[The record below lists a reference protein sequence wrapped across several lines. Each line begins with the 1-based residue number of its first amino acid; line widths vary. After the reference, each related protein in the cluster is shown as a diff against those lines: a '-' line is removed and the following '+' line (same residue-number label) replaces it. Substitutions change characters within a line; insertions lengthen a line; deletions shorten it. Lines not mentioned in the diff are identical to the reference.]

1 MENNKKYT
9 MPVFDLNLRKDALTF
24 FKSYGH
30 VRLTNKDCLGKNR
43 EMSKINT
50 GKSIKFSKIIVTV
63 VLGIFLI
70 ACNNNKKEEQHDT
83 GGMQVPDHFKKTD
96 SSKKDIPL
104 DALLKP
110 VNAFVISTVPVTT
123 LELKRES
130 IEVPALGVVQY
141 DYRQAGSV
149 PARIAGRIEKLFVRY
164 RYQYIK
170 KGEKLLE
177 LYSPELLTSQQNLI
191 FLVKNDPDNASLISA
206 SKQRLLLLG
215 MTSQQISQIIAT
227 GKPLYSVSVYST
239 YSGYVID
246 AGSPNMKLKAVEN
259 NGMAAGNFSQ
269 TTEELSLKEGM
280 YVEAGQ
286 PIINVIN
293 TNTALVSLSIFAD
306 QQSLIKVGDIVS
318 IKAETSATPIRS
330 IISYIEPFYS
340 GETRSLAARAYINNN
355 AAKIP
360 IGSQVQATIST
371 GMQQASWLPAGAVLS
386 LGLNDIVFKKE
397 GSGFRAGKVV
407 TGVKQEDKIQILS
420 GLEPSDS
427 VVVNAQFLNESESFI
442 QVKK

>member
-1 MENNKKYT
+1 
-9 MPVFDLNLRKDALTF
+9 MPVFDFNKRKDAITF
-24 FKSYGH
+24 FKGYRHIRSADE
-30 VRLTNKDCLGKNR
+30 DCLEKNL
-43 EMSKINT
+43 EMSKTNT
-50 GKSIKFSKIIVTV
+50 GTSIKFSKIIITV
-63 VLGIFLI
+63 ILSIFLF
-70 ACNNNKKEEQHDT
+70 ACTNNKKEEQHDI

-96 SSKKDIPL
+96 SSKKNIPL

-123 LELKRES
+123 LELRRES
-130 IEVPALGVVQY
+130 IEVAALGSVQY

-149 PARIAGRIEKLFVRY
+149 PARIAGRIEKLYVRY
-164 RYQYIK
+164 RYQYVK

-191 FLVKNDPDNASLISA
+191 FLVKNDPENSSLISA
-206 SKQRLLLLG
+206 SKQRLFLLG

-239 YSGYVID
+239 YSGYVTE
-246 AGSPNMKLKAVEN
+246 AGSPNMQLN
-259 NGMAAGNFSQ
+259 NVANNAMTAGNVSQ
-269 TTEELSLKEGM
+269 TTEELVLKEGM

-340 GETRSLAARAYINNN
+340 GETRSLAARAYINNS

-360 IGSQVQATIST
+360 IGSQVQAIIST
-371 GMQQASWLPAGAVLS
+371 GMQQASWLPASAVLS

-397 GSGFRAGKVV
+397 GAGFRAGKVV
-407 TGVKQEDKIQILS
+407 TGIKQEDRIQILS
-420 GLEPSDS
+420 GLEASDS

>member
-1 MENNKKYT
+1 
-9 MPVFDLNLRKDALTF
+9 
-24 FKSYGH
+24 
-30 VRLTNKDCLGKNR
+30 
-43 EMSKINT
+43 
-50 GKSIKFSKIIVTV
+50 
-63 VLGIFLI
+63 
-70 ACNNNKKEEQHDT
+70 
-83 GGMQVPDHFKKTD
+83 MQVPDHFKKAD

-110 VNAFVISTVPVTT
+110 VNAFVISTVPLTT
-123 LELKRES
+123 LELRRES

-164 RYQYIK
+164 RYQYVK

-191 FLVKNDPDNASLISA
+191 FLIKNDPDNSSLISA

-215 MTSQQISQIIAT
+215 MTPQQISQIIGS

-239 YSGYVID
+239 YSGYVTD
-246 AGSPNMKLKAVEN
+246 AGSPNMQLNKSVN
-259 NGMAAGNFSQ
+259 NEMSAGNFSQ

-280 YVEAGQ
+280 YLEAGRS
-286 PIINVIN
+286 IINVIN

-318 IKAETSATPIRS
+318 IKAETSATPVRS

-340 GETRSLAARAYINNN
+340 GETRSLAARAYINNS

-360 IGSQVQATIST
+360 IGSQVHASIST
-371 GMQQASWLPAGAVLS
+371 GIQQASWLPAGAVLS
-386 LGLNDIVFKKE
+386 LGLDDIVFKKD
-397 GSGFRAGKVV
+397 GAGFRAGKVV

-420 GLEPSDS
+420 GLEASDS

>member
-1 MENNKKYT
+1 MVNNKQYS
-9 MPVFDLNLRKDALTF
+9 MPVFDLNKQKDVITL
-24 FKSYGH
+24 FKAYH
-30 VRLTNKDCLGKNR
+30 YVHPANKNCLEKNL
-43 EMSKINT
+43 EMSKTNT
-50 GKSIKFSKIIVTV
+50 GRSIKFSKVIITAI
-63 VLGIFLI
+63 LGIFLF
-70 ACNNNKKEEQHDT
+70 ACNNNKKDEQHDM

-96 SSKKDIPL
+96 SAKKDIPL

-110 VNAFVISTVPVTT
+110 ANAFVISTVPVTT

-130 IEVPALGVVQY
+130 IEVPALGSVQY

-149 PARIAGRIEKLFVRY
+149 PARIAGRIEKLYVRY
-164 RYQYIK
+164 RYQYVK

-191 FLVKNDPDNASLISA
+191 FLLKNDRDNSSLINA

-239 YSGYVID
+239 YSGYVTD
-246 AGSPNMKLKAVEN
+246 AGSPNMQLNNVAN
-259 NGMAAGNFSQ
+259 NGMTASNFSQ

-340 GETRSLAARAYINNN
+340 GETRSLTARAYINNI

-371 GMQQASWLPAGAVLS
+371 GMQQASWLPASAVLS

-407 TGVKQEDKIQILS
+407 TGIKQEDKIQILS